1 MEEKVMKNV
10 SKKQIKN
17 LESKLS
23 KKERK
28 AINNAKRIA
37 TAPPTVTMRH
47 KNDHRKKQRL
57 KMEIRLADHSI
68 C

>member
-1 MEEKVMKNV
+1 MKKV

-17 LESKLS
+17 LESKMS

-28 AINNAKRIA
+28 TINNAKRIA

-47 KNDHRKKQRL
+47 KNDRRKRQRL
-57 KMEIRLADHSI
+57 KMEIRLADYKI

>member
-1 MEEKVMKNV
+1 MEEKIMKKV

-17 LESKLS
+17 LESKMS

-28 AINNAKRIA
+28 TINNAKRIA

-47 KNDHRKKQRL
+47 KNDRRKKQRL
-57 KMEIRLADHSI
+57 KMEIRLADYKI